1 MENTYHI
8 PVLLKESVNALEIS
22 KDGCYVDVTFGGGG
36 HSQYILSHL
45 SSEGRLYSFDQDQDA
60 WKNAQKLSE
69 TYHQFHLIKA
79 NFRFLE
85 QELKKL
91 GVNGID
97 GILAD
102 LGVSSYQ
109 FDTPERGFSF
119 RFDAELDMRMNREQD
134 KTAQTIINEYSEKD
148 LHKIFGMY
156 GEIKNAKT
164 LAQHI
169 VVGRKKKA
177 ILTVQDLKDAIE
189 SCIPKKETNKY
200 LAQVFQ
206 ALRIEVNEELVALEE
221 MLLQTAKVLKKGG
234 LLVVI
239 SYHSLEDRMVK
250 NYLQKGKF
258 FGEVEKDFYG
268 NPIKPF
274 QILEKLIV
282 PSEEEIAR
290 NPRAR
295 SAKMR
300 VAKKI

>member
-1 MENTYHI
+1 
-8 PVLLKESVNALEIS
+8 
-22 KDGCYVDVTFGGGG
+22 
-36 HSQYILSHL
+36 
-45 SSEGRLYSFDQDQDA
+45 
-60 WKNAQKLSE
+60 
-69 TYHQFHLIKA
+69 
-79 NFRFLE
+79 
-85 QELKKL
+85 
-91 GVNGID
+91 
-97 GILAD
+97 
-102 LGVSSYQ
+102 
-109 FDTPERGFSF
+109 
-119 RFDAELDMRMNREQD
+119 MNREQD